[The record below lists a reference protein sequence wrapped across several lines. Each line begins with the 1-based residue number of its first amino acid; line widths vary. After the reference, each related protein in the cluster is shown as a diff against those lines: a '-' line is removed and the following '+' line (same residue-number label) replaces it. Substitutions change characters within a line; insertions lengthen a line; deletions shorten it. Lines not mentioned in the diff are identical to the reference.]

1 MKPKD
6 PFMMPFVFLFKQL
19 KINKSSTEVAM
30 LKFKWLFNA
39 NKQQAKLKANKP

>member
-6 PFMMPFVFLFKQL
+6 PFMMPFVSLSKQL
-19 KINKSSTEVAM
+19 KINKSFMEEVM
-30 LKFKWLFNA
+30 LKFKWLFNV